1 MTHNAFQKALER
13 SFIRLG
19 VLGVYRLANGSG
31 QEIETRFMSR
41 QNDVMDTFG
50 GSRFA
55 LATHRFDVLSLA
67 IPQPQEGDHL
77 TVNGQIYEV
86 VGAPLAD
93 RDRMIWTLTGAPV

>member
-19 VLGVYRLANGSG
+19 VSGVYRLANG

-50 GSRFA
+50 SSRFA

-77 TVNGQIYEV
+77 TVNRQTYEV

>member
-1 MTHNAFQKALER
+1 VTHNAFQKALER

-19 VLGVYRLANGSG
+19 VSGVYRQANGK
-31 QEIETRFMSR
+31 EVETRFMSR

-77 TVNGQIYEV
+77 TVNGQTYEV

-93 RDRMIWTLTGAPV
+93 RDRLIWTLIGAPV